1 MGTHPIFESDFD
13 CLTECHKKPR
23 SRDSDE
29 YGMEMIPE
37 TKLENFDLTDFE
49 IHSNILKRTNSNTFC
64 LRSKNKNVVEPQRI
78 SFESDQPLI
87 ETQTESRILQ
97 INQEKFCLAFVC
109 TNDSDWTSM
118 HQLINVHGF
127 LYPTRRQSNQQ
138 SNENLLNAGSEY
150 LKEHFPKTVR

>member
-1 MGTHPIFESDFD
+1 MIQSDLWD
-13 CLTECHKKPR
+13 VQPGANLK
-23 SRDSDE
+23 
-29 YGMEMIPE
+29 
-37 TKLENFDLTDFE
+37 
-49 IHSNILKRTNSNTFC
+49 NIQRT
-64 LRSKNKNVVEPQRI
+64 
-78 SFESDQPLI
+78 SFESDQPLT
-87 ETQTESRILQ
+87 ETPTESRILQ

-150 LKEHFPKTVR
+150 LKEHFSKISNFNSRKTASQTVKWITTLFEIQIFHIISPIGEKFFSQMK